1 LGAKGKTKG
10 FVKSIRNREEIEA
23 GQFERLRRMLER
35 ILPANEFYRRKL
47 ARAGPEQIDSPG
59 LFRNLPFTTKNELVE
74 DQRRN
79 PPFGS
84 DLTFSLDRYIRIHQT
99 SGTTGKPLY
108 WLDTEESWQ
117 WWAATWKVVFEA
129 AGVRPG
135 DRIYFAFSF
144 GPFIGFWSG
153 WEGAR
158 SLGAMTVPG
167 GGQSTSQRLKAIIEY
182 SATVLVCTP
191 TYALHLASEARKSG
205 IDLARDSS
213 VRITIHAGEPGA
225 SIPSTKKLIEDFWGA
240 KCYDHAGATEVG
252 AFGFECQSQPGA
264 IHVNEDE
271 FIAEVINPNTGAQ
284 AAPGEKGELVI
295 TNLGRIGS
303 PLIRYR
309 TGDLVQPR
317 NQPCPCGRP
326 FILLDG
332 GVLGRSDDMVIVR
345 GVNVFPSAIENVL
358 REFTEIEEFRVEICE
373 KEAMKEIKLIL
384 EPCSEISAVKS
395 LGEGVGQRMRE
406 RIGLRPE
413 IELVAPGTLPRF
425 DLKAKR
431 FFKL

>member
-1 LGAKGKTKG
+1 MNDSSSRAAVHQRQLEK
-10 FVKSIRNREEIEA
+10 
-23 GQFERLRRMLER
+23 LRRLLDA
-35 ILPANEFYRRKL
+35 ILPGNEFYRAKFTPIDTGRFDSL
-47 ARAGPEQIDSPG
+47 ACLQ
-59 LFRNLPFTTKNELVE
+59 NLPFTTKSELVE
-74 DQRRN
+74 DQRQH

-84 DLTFSLDRYIRIHQT
+84 DLTFPLERYIRIHQT

-117 WWAATWKVVFEA
+117 WWAETWKVVFEA
-129 AGVRPG
+129 AGVHPG

-158 SLGAMTVPG
+158 SLGAMAVSG

-182 SATVLVCTP
+182 GATVLVCTP

-205 IDLARDSS
+205 IDLARGSS
-213 VRITIHAGEPGA
+213 IRITIHAGEPGA
-225 SIPSTKKLIEDFWGA
+225 SIPSTKKMLEESWGA

-264 IHVNEDE
+264 IHVNENE
-271 FIAEVINPNTGAQ
+271 FIAEVIDPNTGTPAR
-284 AAPGEKGELVI
+284 PGEKGELVI

-303 PLIRYR
+303 PLIRYK

-317 NQPCPCGRP
+317 TQPCPCGRP

-332 GVLGRSDDMVIVR
+332 GVLGRADDMIIVR

-358 REFTEIEEFRVEICE
+358 REFTEIEEFRVEIFE
-373 KEAMKEIKLIL
+373 RQAMKEIKVVL
-384 EPCSEISAVKS
+384 EPRSDLSSTQGLAET
-395 LGEGVGQRMRE
+395 VGARMRE
-406 RIGLRPE
+406 RIALRPFV
-413 IELVAPGTLPRF
+413 ELVAPGTLPRF